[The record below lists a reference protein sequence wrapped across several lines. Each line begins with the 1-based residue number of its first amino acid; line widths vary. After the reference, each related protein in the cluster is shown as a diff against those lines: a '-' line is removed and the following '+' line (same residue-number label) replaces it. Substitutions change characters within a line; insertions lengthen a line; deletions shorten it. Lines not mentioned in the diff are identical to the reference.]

1 MSEQQPNRPV
11 SAAVYRRRRL
21 VALGGLLA
29 VILAIVL
36 IVVRPFGGDPAPAP
50 SGSGSPV
57 AGASE
62 DADADADTD
71 ADADAPETEPSASAD
86 PASTPCPGTALQVAA
101 LTDATVYAD
110 GAEPQLTLSV
120 TNVSQAACLLDAGT
134 QNQQFLITSG
144 AEQIWLSTDC
154 AGEDQPAE
162 VVIEA
167 GQQISSSTP
176 LSWNRTRS
184 FEGDCEGGSSV
195 SPGFYNLEVTIGGV
209 TSPEA
214 RQFELR

>member
-1 MSEQQPNRPV
+1 MSGDASTNRPV

-21 VALGGLLA
+21 VFFGALVA
-29 VILAIVL
+29 IVVVIVL
-36 IVVRPFGGDPAPAP
+36 IVVNLAGGSPTPAP
-50 SGSGSPV
+50 SGSEAP
-57 AGASE
+57 AATE
-62 DADADADTD
+62 EQDDA
-71 ADADAPETEPSASAD
+71 ADAPAATPSASID

-101 LTDATVYAD
+101 LTDADVYPD

-120 TNVSQAACLLDAGT
+120 TNVSQTPCLLDAGT
-134 QNQQFLITSG
+134 DQQQFLITSG

-154 AGEDQPAE
+154 AGEPEEAE
-162 VVIEA
+162 TVIEP

-184 FEGDCEGGSSV
+184 FEGDCEGGAAV